1 MKIKSITIKCDALLL
16 KQRKI
21 GISDRRYPVIMGVP
35 LSKASRNYLEQHDLL
50 KGLHYDAFRLMSA
63 NIDSMTLINPFMEN
77 TNMLYAFQDACNA
90 VLYGKSTSEE
100 KAEALY
106 NRFNELLGS

>member
-35 LSKASRNYLEQHDLL
+35 FSNATAKSLNIVVAASWLSVSFRSSIGIDWSKASP
-50 KGLHYDAFRLMSA
+50 RLPA
-63 NIDSMTLINPFMEN
+63 DSISSVSEFSVFEITSP
-77 TNMLYAFQDACNA
+77 YA
-90 VLYGKSTSEE
+90 
-100 KAEALY
+100 
-106 NRFNELLGS
+106 

>member
-35 LSKASRNYLEQHDLL
+35 VAKTTPLPSVFSSRYRHLRN
-50 KGLHYDAFRLMSA
+50 KSRAFCEAEFEMPA
-63 NIDSMTLINPFMEN
+63 TLFSFVE
-77 TNMLYAFQDACNA
+77 TNKFLNSD
-90 VLYGKSTSEE
+90 
-100 KAEALY
+100 
-106 NRFNELLGS
+106 R

>member
-35 LSKASRNYLEQHDLL
+35 VAT
-50 KGLHYDAFRLMSA
+50 HYQLNERRYRA
-63 NIDSMTLINPFMEN
+63 NPLNP
-77 TNMLYAFQDACNA
+77 LAI
-90 VLYGKSTSEE
+90 
-100 KAEALY
+100 
-106 NRFNELLGS
+106 RI